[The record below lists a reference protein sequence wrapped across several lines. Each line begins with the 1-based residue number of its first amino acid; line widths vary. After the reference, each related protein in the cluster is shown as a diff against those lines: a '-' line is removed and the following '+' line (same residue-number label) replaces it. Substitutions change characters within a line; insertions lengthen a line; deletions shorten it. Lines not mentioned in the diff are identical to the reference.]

1 MCCCMKTPDAV
12 NHITGKQSTEIFS
25 NDEELLS
32 VWNIISWLVNKISIF
47 APNLTSWSLKEDLR
61 CFYALIRMISL
72 FFKVSVTLTSHTPVH
87 WSCCSSARWW
97 DAPVTCQVDRHAPV
111 TCQVDGDARTNR
123 FFFCV
128 HKRLKTFTLRWKLNI
143 IQLLWFHRVK
153 QSQTAA
159 VVMIQM
165 NIFTSVRFNTE
176 LGDGLFPWRFHK
188 YITQIT
194 GVDLISHLHPELV
207 ITTLQLH

>member
-25 NDEELLS
+25 NDEEVLS
-32 VWNIISWLVNKISIF
+32 VWNIISWLVNKTNSF
-47 APNLTSWSLKEDLR
+47 FCFCSQFNKLKSKR
-61 CFYALIRMISL
+61 RFKMFFYALIRMISL
-72 FFKVSVTLTSHTPVH
+72 FFKVSVTLTSHTP
-87 WSCCSSARWW
+87 SACWW
-97 DAPVTCQVDRHAPV
+97 DTPV

-128 HKRLKTFTLRWKLNI
+128 HKRLQSFTLRWKLNI

-194 GVDLISHLHPELV
+194 GVDLISHLHPDLV

>member
-1 MCCCMKTPDAV
+1 
-12 NHITGKQSTEIFS
+12 
-25 NDEELLS
+25 
-32 VWNIISWLVNKISIF
+32 
-47 APNLTSWSLKEDLR
+47 
-61 CFYALIRMISL
+61 MISL
-72 FFKVSVTLTSHTPVH
+72 FFKVSVTLTSHTP
-87 WSCCSSARWW
+87 SACWW
-97 DAPVTCQVDRHAPV
+97 DAPVTCQVDGDAPV
-111 TCQVDGDARTNR
+111 TCQVDRDARTNR

-128 HKRLKTFTLRWKLNI
+128 QKRLQSFTLRWKLNI

-188 YITQIT
+188 YITQSWSWSHQAPSPRPRDNDSAASLSSLDEMST
-194 GVDLISHLHPELV
+194 QRDMFVFCNISCDVSFFTVTSCCDFHYNIMKL
-207 ITTLQLH
+207 TRRS